1 MKRELELTRR
11 LQAVRTLGEA
21 VGAMKSLSAH
31 HFREARRAVEPARVY
46 REGLDRLRGWAGSTL
61 PAGDGPAGLVVV
73 GGELGLCGAYN
84 AQIVEAG
91 AARRA
96 ALGPGPTIC
105 VGRRAAA
112 LLARRQVALAATYGT
127 PTGVRGIPALL
138 PQIAED
144 LLTRYARERL
154 SSVEIVA
161 SRFDGVGAVRPTSV
175 RLLPFD
181 AGVPAT
187 TVGPR
192 YVSPEHFGLSVAR
205 ELLYMTLYDLL
216 LDALA
221 AEHSSRLVATEA
233 AESWLTD
240 RGDQLRRHLVATRR
254 ETSTQEMIEIA
265 AGARVR
271 RGRPSP

>member
-11 LQAVRTLGEA
+11 LQALRTLGDA

-31 HFREARRAVEPARVY
+31 HFREARHAVEPARAY
-46 REGLDRLRGWAGSTL
+46 REGLDRLRGWAASTL
-61 PAGDGPAGLVVV
+61 PAGDGPSGLVVM

-91 AARRA
+91 VARRA

-105 VGRRAAA
+105 VGRRAAS
-112 LLARRQVALAATYGT
+112 LLGRRQVTLVATYGT

-138 PQIAED
+138 LQLAED
-144 LLTRYARERL
+144 LLTRYARQQL
-154 SSVEIVA
+154 SSVEIV
-161 SRFDGVGAVRPTSV
+161 SGRFGGVGAVRPVSV

-181 AGVPAT
+181 VRVAT
-187 TVGPR
+187 TTARPR
-192 YVSPEHFGLSVAR
+192 YIGLDHFALSVAR
-205 ELLYMTLYDLL
+205 ELLYVTLYDLL

-240 RGDQLRRHLVATRR
+240 RSEQLRRRLVATRR
-254 ETSTQEMIEIA
+254 EASTQEMIEIA

-271 RGRPSP
+271 RPVSSP